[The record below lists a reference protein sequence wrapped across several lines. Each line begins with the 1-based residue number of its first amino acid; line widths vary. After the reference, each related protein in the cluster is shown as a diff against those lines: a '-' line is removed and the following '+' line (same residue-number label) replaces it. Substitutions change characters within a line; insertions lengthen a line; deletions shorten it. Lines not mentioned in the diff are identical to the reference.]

1 MKDTFNTQLGNS
13 GPVPPSPLNVSQK
26 KKVIFKRETD
36 AQFGFLKIDTTVKA
50 ESRLKMRRML
60 KANIMGNAFDL
71 NEKFTR
77 VC

>member
-1 MKDTFNTQLGNS
+1 MKNS
-13 GPVPPSPLNVSQK
+13 FATAPSTTAAVAPSPLNISQK

-36 AQFGFLKIDTTVKA
+36 AQFGFLKIDTVVKT

-71 NEKFTR
+71 SNKFMR
-77 VC
+77 V